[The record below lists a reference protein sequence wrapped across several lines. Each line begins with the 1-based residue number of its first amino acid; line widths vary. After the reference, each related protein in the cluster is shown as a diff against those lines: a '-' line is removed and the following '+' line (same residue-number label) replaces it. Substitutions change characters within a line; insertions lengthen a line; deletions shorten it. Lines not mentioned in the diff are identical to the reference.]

1 MNTWKNT
8 IFPMI
13 FSCDFETTTD
23 PNDCRVWGYGI
34 HAVGKDDFICG
45 NSLDNFMAWCR
56 LHPKATLYFHNLK
69 FDGEF
74 IIHWLLS
81 HKFQHVKDKRD
92 NRPNTF
98 NTLISDKGMFY
109 SIEINWDNEINPGKN
124 NRTKFYDSLK
134 VLPFSV
140 DKVAKAFDLPISK
153 LKIDYNEYRE
163 PGHILT
169 QQEVDYIKNDVA
181 IIAKALHI
189 LFNQKLNK
197 MTQGSNALADYKKVI
212 GKKHFEKWFP
222 ILDYGADKQIR
233 QSYKGGFTYLNP
245 RFKEKDLDKGIVL
258 DVNSLY
264 PSVMYDCLLP
274 YGEPVA
280 FTGRYKK
287 DTDYPLYTQM
297 ISCSFRI
304 KKNHI
309 PTIQIKNNLAF
320 RPTEYLENSS
330 GEEIV
335 LTLCN
340 PDLSLFLQHYD
351 VFNLEWLGGWKYKA
365 SNGMFAKYIDKW
377 YKVKEQAT
385 LEGNAPLRTLAKLM
399 LNALYGK
406 FGTNPNVRSKIPYLD
421 ENGLVKYKLGEKE
434 TRDPVY
440 IPVATFVTS
449 YARYKTISSAQ
460 KVYDRFIYADTDS
473 LHLNGTDIPECLD
486 VHPTRLGAWK
496 HESTFEKARFLRQKT
511 YIEQINEKIH
521 ITCAGMPDRCYDG
534 VTWDN
539 FHNGMSYTGKLRFV
553 HVPGGIVLLD
563 TPFTIK

>member
-1 MNTWKNT
+1 
-8 IFPMI
+8 MI

-23 PNDCRVWGYGI
+23 PDDCRVWGYGI
-34 HAVGKDDFICG
+34 HAVGKDVFICG
-45 NSLDNFMAWCR
+45 NSLDNFMKWCR
-56 LHPKATLYFHNLK
+56 LQPKATLYFHNLK

-81 HKFQHVKDKRD
+81 HKFQHKKNKRN

-109 SIEINWDNEINPGKN
+109 SIEIIWDNEIKPGTN
-124 NRTKFYDSLK
+124 NRTKIYDSLK

-153 LKIDYNEYRE
+153 LKIDYDEYRE

-181 IIAKALHI
+181 IIAKALPH
-189 LFNQKLNK
+189 LFEQKLNK

-222 ILDYGADKQIR
+222 ILDYEVDKQIR

-245 RFKEKDLDKGIVL
+245 IFKEKDLDRGIVL

-320 RPTEYLENSS
+320 RPTEYLENSN

-340 PDLSLFLQHYD
+340 PDLYLFLQHYD

-365 SNGMFAKYIDKW
+365 SSGMFTKYIDKW
-377 YKVKEQAT
+377 YKIKEQAT
-385 LEGNAPLRTLAKLM
+385 IEGNEPLRTLAKLM

-449 YARYKTISSAQ
+449 YARNKTISSAQ
-460 KVYDRFIYADTDS
+460 KVYDRFVYADTDS
-473 LHLNGTDIPECLD
+473 LHLIGTDIPECLD
-486 VHPTRLGAWK
+486 VHQSRLGAWK

>member
-1 MNTWKNT
+1 
-8 IFPMI
+8 MI

-23 PNDCRVWGYGI
+23 PDDCRVWGYGI
-34 HAVGKDDFICG
+34 HAVGKDDFTCG
-45 NSLDNFMAWCR
+45 NSLDNFMKWCR
-56 LHPKATLYFHNLK
+56 LQPKATLYFHNLK

-81 HKFQHVKDKRD
+81 HKFQHEKDKRN

-109 SIEINWDNEINPGKN
+109 SIEIIWDNEIKPGTN
-124 NRTKFYDSLK
+124 NRTKICDSLK

-153 LKIDYNEYRE
+153 LKIDYDEYRE

-169 QQEVDYIKNDVA
+169 QQEIDYIKNDVA
-181 IIAKALHI
+181 IIAKALHH
-189 LFNQKLNK
+189 LFEQKLNK
-197 MTQGSNALADYKKVI
+197 LTQGSNALANYKKVI

-222 ILDYGADKQIR
+222 ILDYEVDKQIR

-245 RFKEKDLDKGIVL
+245 IFKEKDLDRGIVL

-320 RPTEYLENSS
+320 RPTEYLENSN

-340 PDLSLFLQHYD
+340 PDLYLFLQHYD

-365 SNGMFAKYIDKW
+365 SSGMFTKYIDKW
-377 YKVKEQAT
+377 YKIKEQAT
-385 LEGNAPLRTLAKLM
+385 IEGNEPLRTLAKLM

-449 YARYKTISSAQ
+449 YARNKTISSAQ
-460 KVYDRFIYADTDS
+460 KVHDRFVYADTDS
-473 LHLNGTDIPECLD
+473 LHLIGTDIPECLD
-486 VHPTRLGAWK
+486 VHQSRLGAWK

>member
-81 HKFQHVKDKRD
+81 HKFQHEKDKRN

-109 SIEINWDNEINPGKN
+109 SIEIIWDNEISPGKN

-486 VHPTRLGAWK
+486 VHQTKLGAWK

>member
-1 MNTWKNT
+1 M
-8 IFPMI
+8 
-13 FSCDFETTTD
+13 
-23 PNDCRVWGYGI
+23 
-34 HAVGKDDFICG
+34 
-45 NSLDNFMAWCR
+45 
-56 LHPKATLYFHNLK
+56 
-69 FDGEF
+69 
-74 IIHWLLS
+74 
-81 HKFQHVKDKRD
+81 
-92 NRPNTF
+92 
-98 NTLISDKGMFY
+98 
-109 SIEINWDNEINPGKN
+109 
-124 NRTKFYDSLK
+124 
-134 VLPFSV
+134 LPFSV

-153 LKIDYNEYRE
+153 LKIDYDEYRE

-181 IIAKALHI
+181 IIAKALPH
-189 LFNQKLNK
+189 LFDQKLNK

-222 ILDYGADKQIR
+222 ILDYEVDKQIR

-245 RFKEKDLDKGIVL
+245 IFKKKDLDRGIVL

-320 RPTEYLENSS
+320 RPTEYLENSN

-340 PDLSLFLQHYD
+340 PDLYLFLQHYD

-365 SNGMFAKYIDKW
+365 SSGMFTKYIDKW
-377 YKVKEQAT
+377 YKIKEQAT
-385 LEGNAPLRTLAKLM
+385 IEGNEPLRTLAKLM

-449 YARYKTISSAQ
+449 YARNKTISSAQ
-460 KVYDRFIYADTDS
+460 KVYDRFVYADTDS
-473 LHLNGTDIPECLD
+473 LHLIGTDIPECLD
-486 VHPTRLGAWK
+486 VHQSRLGAWK

>member
-45 NSLDNFMAWCR
+45 NSLDNFMVWCR

>member
-1 MNTWKNT
+1 
-8 IFPMI
+8 MI

-81 HKFQHVKDKRD
+81 HKFQHEKDKRN

-109 SIEINWDNEINPGKN
+109 SIEIIWDNEISPGKN

-486 VHPTRLGAWK
+486 VHQTKLGAWK

>member
-1 MNTWKNT
+1 
-8 IFPMI
+8 MI

-23 PNDCRVWGYGI
+23 PDDCRVWGYGI

-45 NSLDNFMAWCR
+45 NSLDNFMKWCR
-56 LHPKATLYFHNLK
+56 LQPKATLYFHNLK

-81 HKFQHVKDKRD
+81 HKFQHEKDKR
-92 NRPNTF
+92 NNGPNTF

-109 SIEINWDNEINPGKN
+109 SIEIIWDNEIKPGTN
-124 NRTKFYDSLK
+124 NRTKIYDSLK

-153 LKIDYNEYRE
+153 LKIDYDEYRE

-181 IIAKALHI
+181 IIAKALPH
-189 LFNQKLNK
+189 LFEQKLNK

-222 ILDYGADKQIR
+222 ILDYEVDKQIR

-245 RFKEKDLDKGIVL
+245 IFKEKDLDRGIVL

-320 RPTEYLENSS
+320 RPTEYLENSN

-340 PDLSLFLQHYD
+340 PDLYLFLQHYD

-365 SNGMFAKYIDKW
+365 SSGMFTKYIDKW
-377 YKVKEQAT
+377 YKIKEQAT
-385 LEGNAPLRTLAKLM
+385 IEGNEPLRTLAKLM

-449 YARYKTISSAQ
+449 YARNKTISSAQ
-460 KVYDRFIYADTDS
+460 KVYDRFVYADTDS
-473 LHLNGTDIPECLD
+473 LHLIGTDIPECLD
-486 VHPTRLGAWK
+486 VHQSRLGAWK

>member
-1 MNTWKNT
+1 
-8 IFPMI
+8 
-13 FSCDFETTTD
+13 
-23 PNDCRVWGYGI
+23 
-34 HAVGKDDFICG
+34 
-45 NSLDNFMAWCR
+45 
-56 LHPKATLYFHNLK
+56 
-69 FDGEF
+69 
-74 IIHWLLS
+74 
-81 HKFQHVKDKRD
+81 
-92 NRPNTF
+92 
-98 NTLISDKGMFY
+98 
-109 SIEINWDNEINPGKN
+109 
-124 NRTKFYDSLK
+124 
-134 VLPFSV
+134 
-140 DKVAKAFDLPISK
+140 
-153 LKIDYNEYRE
+153 
-163 PGHILT
+163 
-169 QQEVDYIKNDVA
+169 
-181 IIAKALHI
+181 
-189 LFNQKLNK
+189 
-197 MTQGSNALADYKKVI
+197 
-212 GKKHFEKWFP
+212 
-222 ILDYGADKQIR
+222 
-233 QSYKGGFTYLNP
+233 
-245 RFKEKDLDKGIVL
+245 
-258 DVNSLY
+258 
-264 PSVMYDCLLP
+264 
-274 YGEPVA
+274 
-280 FTGRYKK
+280 
-287 DTDYPLYTQM
+287 M

-320 RPTEYLENSS
+320 RPTEYLENSN

-340 PDLSLFLQHYD
+340 PDLYLFLQHYD

-365 SNGMFAKYIDKW
+365 SSGMFTKYIDKW
-377 YKVKEQAT
+377 YKIKEQAT
-385 LEGNAPLRTLAKLM
+385 IEGNEPLRTLAKLM

-449 YARYKTISSAQ
+449 YARNKTISSAQ
-460 KVYDRFIYADTDS
+460 KVYDRFVYADTDS
-473 LHLNGTDIPECLD
+473 LHLIGTDIPECLD
-486 VHPTRLGAWK
+486 VHQSRLGAWK

>member
-1 MNTWKNT
+1 
-8 IFPMI
+8 MI

-365 SNGMFAKYIDKW
+365 SNGMFTKYIDKW

-486 VHPTRLGAWK
+486 VHQTRLGAWK

>member
-1 MNTWKNT
+1 
-8 IFPMI
+8 MI

-23 PNDCRVWGYGI
+23 PDDCRVWAYGI
-34 HAVGKDDFICG
+34 HAVGKDDFVYG
-45 NSLDNFMAWCR
+45 NSLDDFMVWCR
-56 LHPKATLYFHNLK
+56 LQPKATLYFHNLK

-81 HKFQHVKDKRD
+81 HKFQHEKDKRN

-109 SIEINWDNEINPGKN
+109 SIEIIWDNEIKPGKN

-140 DKVAKAFDLPISK
+140 DKVAKAFNLPISK
-153 LKIDYNEYRE
+153 LKIDYDKYRE
-163 PGHILT
+163 PGHKLT
-169 QQEVDYIKNDVA
+169 QQEIDYLKNDVA
-181 IIAKALHI
+181 IIAKALLH
-189 LFNQKLNK
+189 LFERKLNK

-245 RFKEKDLDKGIVL
+245 IFKEKDLDKGIVL

-486 VHPTRLGAWK
+486 VHQTRLGAWK

-521 ITCAGMPDRCYDG
+521 ITCAGMPERCYDG

>member
-1 MNTWKNT
+1 
-8 IFPMI
+8 MI

-23 PNDCRVWGYGI
+23 PDDCRVWGYGI

-45 NSLDNFMAWCR
+45 NSLDNFMKWCR
-56 LHPKATLYFHNLK
+56 LQPKATLYFHNLK

-81 HKFQHVKDKRD
+81 HKFQHEKDKR
-92 NRPNTF
+92 NNGPNTF
-98 NTLISDKGMFY
+98 NTLISDRGMFY
-109 SIEINWDNEINPGKN
+109 SIEIIWDNEIKPGTN
-124 NRTKFYDSLK
+124 NRTKIYDSLK

-153 LKIDYNEYRE
+153 LKIDYDEYRE

-181 IIAKALHI
+181 IIAKALPH
-189 LFNQKLNK
+189 LFDQKLNK

-222 ILDYGADKQIR
+222 ILDYEVDKQIR

-245 RFKEKDLDKGIVL
+245 IFKKKDLDRGIVL

-320 RPTEYLENSS
+320 RPTEYLENSN

-340 PDLSLFLQHYD
+340 PDLYLFLQHYD

-365 SNGMFAKYIDKW
+365 SSGMFTKYIDKW
-377 YKVKEQAT
+377 YKIKEQAT
-385 LEGNAPLRTLAKLM
+385 IEGNEPLRTLAKLM

-449 YARYKTISSAQ
+449 YARNKTISSAQ
-460 KVYDRFIYADTDS
+460 KVYDRFVYADTDS
-473 LHLNGTDIPECLD
+473 LHLIGTDIPECLD
-486 VHPTRLGAWK
+486 VHQSRLGAWK

>member
-1 MNTWKNT
+1 
-8 IFPMI
+8 MI

-81 HKFQHVKDKRD
+81 HKFQHEKDKRN

-109 SIEINWDNEINPGKN
+109 SIEINWDNEISPGKN

-486 VHPTRLGAWK
+486 VHQTKLGAWK